1 VIPAASRLQAKVEPA
16 SLLVKAKFA
25 DALLLVEGGPEAIV
39 VSGGT
44 VSTVH
49 P

>member
-1 VIPAASRLQAKVEPA
+1 VIPPASRLQTNVEPA
-16 SLLVKAKFA
+16 SLLVKAKVA
-25 DALLLVEGGPEAIV
+25 DALLFVEGGPEAIV